1 MNSFPN
7 APRLLRGG
15 VVLLD
20 PVTSLVTR
28 VVALQY
34 NPDSISRTLQLQA
47 VAGDQP
53 DRLEALRLKAPA
65 IETIKLDAEIDA
77 TDQLEVDDPIAM
89 QYGIEPQLATLE
101 TMLYP
106 SSGQLLANNIL
117 AQQGTLE
124 IVPMEAPLPLFI
136 WSATRIVPVRI
147 TEFSV
152 TEEAFDQN
160 LNPIRAKV
168 SLGMRVLS
176 VYDLGFD
183 TAGGNIFIA
192 YQQQK
197 ERFAAIAQ
205 SASLGTLGVGAIP

>member
-1 MNSFPN
+1 
-7 APRLLRGG
+7 
-15 VVLLD
+15 
-20 PVTSLVTR
+20 
-28 VVALQY
+28 
-34 NPDSISRTLQLQA
+34 
-47 VAGDQP
+47 
-53 DRLEALRLKAPA
+53 
-65 IETIKLDAEIDA
+65 
-77 TDQLEVDDPIAM
+77 
-89 QYGIEPQLATLE
+89 
-101 TMLYP
+101 MLYP